1 MDRRTEVEL
10 FEEIRRGYASEETIL
25 RLAEKHGVLAREKEQ
40 DRDRDSAAA
49 WGYV

>member
-1 MDRRTEVEL
+1 MDRRARVEL

-40 DRDRDSAAA
+40 DREWDPAAA